1 MEYKISFPISLKK
14 LLLNIVIFCGATYLL
29 FWVLGLEVSESVV
42 ELIAYSAMLGS
53 VILLF
58 WAFVIYHSIKNYFK
72 TPYFIIDKN
81 GISLFGV
88 NDLKAKILWCDVL
101 GVFFLENP
109 NKVVIVIDG
118 EENKNLIEIT
128 HNKFLFND
136 LKLNAEQSLEVLEE
150 LYQDIYDKCYKSIKN
165 NNQPN
170 CYQCNEDKWT
180 IYYRGGY
187 IGVFLLLSV
196 VLFII
201 FLIFYPLI
209 DKMKNGEF
217 IIPISLSDWIIYA
230 VLIGLMLIF
239 VWGSFKLIKY
249 LIISFTNFDYYR
261 IDSNGFYY
269 WHSLMPVF
277 QECFIHWD
285 FIQGASIRSSY
296 FKGRASYYVA
306 LNIAPDQSFNFSLNY
321 ELPIKCLMGEDSK
334 RMATE
339 ITDSINKI
347 VKSNKQFS
355 YKRVVKSNGTNVL
368 DPIFIE
374 KVLK

>member
-1 MEYKISFPISLKK
+1 MEYKISFPISFKK

-88 NDLKAKILWCDVL
+88 NDLKAKILWRDVL

-109 NKVVIVIDG
+109 NKVVVIIDG
-118 EENKNLIEIT
+118 NEENNIIEIS
-128 HNKFLFND
+128 HNKFSFND
-136 LKLNAEQSLEVLEE
+136 MKLNEEQSLEILEK
-150 LYQDIYDKCYKSIKN
+150 LYQDIYAKCQKSMKDN
-165 NNQPN
+165 
-170 CYQCNEDKWT
+170 YQSNHYECDEHNWT
-180 IYYRGGY
+180 VYYRGGS
-187 IGVFLLLSV
+187 IGVFLLSV
-196 VLFII
+196 AVLFII
-201 FLIFYPLI
+201 FIMFYPLI

-217 IIPISLSDWIIYA
+217 IIPISLSDWMIYA

-239 VWGSFKLIKY
+239 VCGSFKSIRY
-249 LIISFTNFDYYR
+249 LIISLTNFDYYR

-296 FKGRASYYVA
+296 FKGRASYYVV

-339 ITDSINKI
+339 ITNSINKI

-355 YKRVVKSNGTNVL
+355 YKRVVKSNGASVL